1 MTDDCQS
8 SSKEP
13 LEASNSSA
21 ASLKTVKEDKNDN
34 KNETLKENSRVKE
47 FFHSH
52 CSDSSICVTLENV
65 LKSFN
70 NAISEEQ
77 AWAILYQTL
86 KIYRDFLN
94 QTGFTRNRFRNLMV
108 PIEAN
113 SINLHKDGTVHFNF
127 RNGGKFLMV
136 FPLCLSKV

>member
-1 MTDDCQS
+1 MTDECQS
-8 SSKEP
+8 TSKEP
-13 LEASNSSA
+13 SEASNTPAVLSEA
-21 ASLKTVKEDKNDN
+21 VRNDN
-34 KNETLKENSRVKE
+34 NLNKQCNNNKNNNNNKVKE
-47 FFHSH
+47 FTHSK
-52 CSDSSICVTLENV
+52 CSDPNICVTLESV

-94 QTGFTRNRFRNLMV
+94 QTGFIRNRFHNLMV
-108 PIEAN
+108 PVEAQ

-127 RNGGKFLMV
+127 RNGGKLV
-136 FPLCLSKV
+136 QSLLCFC